1 MGARGTGRDLWG
13 WDSVPWGEAPSLP
26 ALKERFEDTL
36 LKGLPQ
42 KYFSA
47 FAVPYKCDPLSFCCG
62 ILPIRGF

>member
-1 MGARGTGRDLWG
+1 MGGDLR
-13 WDSVPWGEAPSLP
+13 GEASSLP
-26 ALKERFEDTL
+26 ALKKHFEDTL

-62 ILPIRGF
+62 ILPIWGL

>member
-13 WDSVPWGEAPSLP
+13 WDSAPSLP
-26 ALKERFEDTL
+26 ALKERLEDTL